1 MMKRQS
7 FTSDFKEQAL
17 AKVFGRPCDQGIAE
31 VAAGKLFRTCSRRVL
46 KREIDMVAFRKTAF
60 LFGLT
65 IALLGFAWRSSASDM
80 PSPVAAVHAADD
92 SWVKAYNSGDLDT
105 VISLYDEHAVIYP
118 PGASPV
124 HGRAAIRAFFV
135 KDNAEFL
142 RGGLIFSLGTK
153 PAGGVTANWGWSSGT
168 YVAKDKSGHVVDTG
182 WYFSVSRKV
191 AGKWLYVRDAWNSDV
206 PSPQTQSQAPA
217 KK

>member
-1 MMKRQS
+1 M
-7 FTSDFKEQAL
+7 
-17 AKVFGRPCDQGIAE
+17 I
-31 VAAGKLFRTCSRRVL
+31 
-46 KREIDMVAFRKTAF
+46 AFRKSAF
-60 LFGLT
+60 ICGLT
-65 IALLGFAWRSSASDM
+65 VALLGFTLRSFASDV

-105 VISLYDEHAVIYP
+105 VVSLYDENAVIYP
-118 PGASPV
+118 PGAPPA

-153 PAGGVTANWGWSSGT
+153 PDGGVAGDLGWSSGT
-168 YVAKDKSGHVVDTG
+168 YMIKDKAGRVVDTG

-191 AGKWLYVRDAWNSDV
+191 AGRWLYVRDAWNSDG
-206 PSPQTQSQAPA
+206 PPIQTPQAPA

>member
-1 MMKRQS
+1 MIAFQKS
-7 FTSDFKEQAL
+7 AFICGL
-17 AKVFGRPCDQGIAE
+17 AV
-31 VAAGKLFRTCSRRVL
+31 V
-46 KREIDMVAFRKTAF
+46 
-60 LFGLT
+60 
-65 IALLGFAWRSSASDM
+65 LLGVTLRSFASDV

-105 VISLYDEHAVIYP
+105 VVSLYDENAVIYP
-118 PGASPV
+118 PGALPA
-124 HGRAAIRAFFV
+124 HGRAAMRAFFV

-153 PAGGVTANWGWSSGT
+153 PDGGVAGELGWSSGT
-168 YVAKDKSGHVVDTG
+168 YMIKDKAGRVVDTG

-191 AGKWLYVRDAWNSDV
+191 AGRWLYVRDVWNSDG
-206 PSPQTQSQAPA
+206 PPIQTPQAPA